1 MMSKGRRVPPRHF
14 HEQNVHNPIKH
25 SCFRTLCLIHLCR
38 ESASVMEFTKE
49 YQSFTDVGTL
59 TATGSY
65 SRRQSLPNPDQST
78 PQMPQP
84 CAEQIGI
91 LGYWDTRNTSGQD
104 EARLRGI
111 GPATAESVQ
120 WTYCTSATVLWGSNP
135 WMSKQYYCELAP

>member
-1 MMSKGRRVPPRHF
+1 MSKGRRVPPRHF

-25 SCFRTLCLIHLCR
+25 SCFRTLCLTHLCR

-65 SRRQSLPNPDQST
+65 SKRQSFPKPQPEHTTEL
-78 PQMPQP
+78 QMPQP
-84 CAEQIGI
+84 WAEQIGI
-91 LGYWDTRNTSGQD
+91 LGYWDTRNTPGQD

-120 WTYCTSATVLWGSNP
+120 WTYLGNSPVRE
-135 WMSKQYYCELAP
+135 WMSKQYYYVLAA